1 MPHYFNL
8 YMKQA
13 NSRSSQDMTII
24 LFASLGRVLRLDRS
38 SRGGYV
44 HANGARSSGLVSAI
58 GGRRGRD
65 SRGNVDAENRLIDQL
80 DEEWED

>member
-1 MPHYFNL
+1 
-8 YMKQA
+8 
-13 NSRSSQDMTII
+13 MTII

-44 HANGARSSGLVSAI
+44 HANDARSSGGLVSAI

-65 SRGNVDAENRLIDQL
+65 SRGDVDAENRLIDQL